1 MLMAGGHGSDGGV
14 IMLPVAFFFFS
25 REICDERTGDASLEI
40 GSGLL
45 AHVATIGRFKADG
58 DNARPA
64 RDCCNRFS

>member
-1 MLMAGGHGSDGGV
+1 
-14 IMLPVAFFFFS
+14 VACCLLFFS

-64 RDCCNRFS
+64 AAIVLVEVNIT